1 MQYDLARVRELN
13 SAIDPLPVERNGKR
27 GGEGKKKEKGKKCNF
42 GFNGSEKYCGSLCNG
57 VYMYIYIYRGGVFLF
72 FFYSFLYIL
81 FFFHPLSPAFVFTG
95 TKCAAKR
102 LLRFRSRAAARS
114 TLDVIGGL
122 VENSFL

>member
-1 MQYDLARVRELN
+1 MEN
-13 SAIDPLPVERNGKR
+13 
-27 GGEGKKKEKGKKCNF
+27 GEGRGKKRKKEKNVISDLTGRKNAADPC
-42 GFNGSEKYCGSLCNG
+42 
-57 VYMYIYIYRGGVFLF
+57 VMVYIYIYRGVFLF